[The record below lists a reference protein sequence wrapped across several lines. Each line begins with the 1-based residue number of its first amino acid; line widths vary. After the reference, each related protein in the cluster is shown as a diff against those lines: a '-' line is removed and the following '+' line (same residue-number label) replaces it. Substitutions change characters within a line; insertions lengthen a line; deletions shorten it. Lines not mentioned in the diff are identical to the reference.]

1 MTLPRSHGITENCKL
16 RIFVSS
22 CLRGFLCFALL
33 LSLSSPSVT
42 AAEKLKSFKLKTLD
56 GVEKTLS
63 DVAGKKTTLVVF
75 FFPTCPYCNAAFPK
89 VQKLYD
95 SYRERG
101 LSMVWIN
108 VVPDEAKLI
117 ADWRTQH
124 GYTVPVL
131 LGKQSTPREYG
142 VRMTPTHYLLDARGE
157 ILSKQDGFNPGD
169 EVRLEQQIQKALAP

>member
-1 MTLPRSHGITENCKL
+1 MNL
-16 RIFVSS
+16 RAI
-22 CLRGFLCFALL
+22 CGLILAAALAIP
-33 LSLSSPSVT
+33 SPA
-42 AAEKLKSFKLKTLD
+42 AAEKLKPFKLKTVD
-56 GVEKTLS
+56 GVEKTLA
-63 DVAGKKTTLVVF
+63 DVLGKATLVVF

-95 SYRERG
+95 TYREQG

-108 VVPDEAKLI
+108 VVPDERKLI
-117 ADWRTQH
+117 PEWRAKH

-131 LGKQSTPREYG
+131 LGGRSTPNEYK
-142 VRMTPTHYLLDARGE
+142 VRMTPTHYLLDASGE

>member
-1 MTLPRSHGITENCKL
+1 MAT
-16 RIFVSS
+16 V
-22 CLRGFLCFALL
+22 LRGTRPTTHRQILCALL
-33 LSLSSPSVT
+33 LFALAFPSPAS
-42 AAEKLKSFKLKTLD
+42 AEKLKSFKLKTLD

-63 DVAGKKTTLVVF
+63 DVSGKKATLVVF

-89 VQKLYD
+89 VQKIYD
-95 SYRERG
+95 TYREQG

-108 VVPDEAKLI
+108 VVPDEQKLI
-117 ADWRTQH
+117 PDWRTQH
-124 GYTVPVL
+124 GYTVAVL

>member
-1 MTLPRSHGITENCKL
+1 MILPVRRSA
-16 RIFVSS
+16 
-22 CLRGFLCFALL
+22 LRGGGRALCLL
-33 LSLSSPSVT
+33 LVAALAIPSP
-42 AAEKLKSFKLKTLD
+42 AFAEKLKSFKLKTLE
-56 GVEKTLS
+56 GVEKTLP
-63 DVAGKKTTLVVF
+63 DVLGSKATLVVF

-95 SYRERG
+95 SYREQG

-108 VVPDEAKLI
+108 VVPDEQTLI
-117 ADWRTQH
+117 ADWRTKY

-131 LGKQSTPREYG
+131 LGGRSTPNDYK

-157 ILSKQDGFNPGD
+157 ILSRQDGFTPGD

>member
-1 MTLPRSHGITENCKL
+1 MNL
-16 RIFVSS
+16 RALCGLILAAALAIPSS
-22 CLRGFLCFALL
+22 A
-33 LSLSSPSVT
+33 
-42 AAEKLKSFKLKTLD
+42 AAEKLKPFKLKTVD
-56 GVEKTLS
+56 GVEQTLA
-63 DVAGKKTTLVVF
+63 DVLGKATLVVF

-95 SYRERG
+95 TYREQG

-108 VVPDEAKLI
+108 VVPDERKLI
-117 ADWRTQH
+117 PEWRAKH

-131 LGKQSTPREYG
+131 LGGRSTPNEYK

-169 EVRLEQQIQKALAP
+169 DVRLEQQIQKALAP